1 MTGCLSACRMP
12 GAKPF
17 QAALEVGPAAVGVV
31 SAGRC
36 TKCFNCIRLHQTGMR
51 LIEVWHADRLWRSL
65 WIAAETLTSNW
76 AYWLESLQRRQL
88 FFGPCFKWRV
98 RKRNKILTNGQRMSK
113 ISFVSGIKVPSIPFF
128 SWNVP
133 KNSEDIL
140 WSPLKPWSTV
150 ESILSHGRSACEE
163 LDEGGDLWA
172 NVFEPAP
179 RGGAD
184 PLQKCFWSLLACQNG
199 IFLKWL
205 GLCEG
210 SLLSFEGRK
219 QLFSNPKC
227 TKQTGPRTCNAS
239 FAGPNGP
246 ENHANPSACLR
257 PGVLL
262 RELCDAVF

>member
-1 MTGCLSACRMP
+1 VTGCLSACRMP

-98 RKRNKILTNGQRMSK
+98 RKRNKKLTNGQRMSK
-113 ISFVSGIKVPSIPFF
+113 ISFVSGIKVPSIPFL

-133 KNSEDIL
+133 KISRDHY
-140 WSPLKPWSTV
+140 WSLGPRLNPFWVMGGLPVKSWMKV
-150 ESILSHGRSACEE
+150 ETYGQTCLNLRPEAGRMAKMF
-163 LDEGGDLWA
+163 L
-172 NVFEPAP
+172 EPVS
-179 RGGAD
+179 R
-184 PLQKCFWSLLACQNG
+184 LLACQNG

-227 TKQTGPRTCNAS
+227 RKQTGLRTCNAS

-262 RELCDAVF
+262 HELCDAVF